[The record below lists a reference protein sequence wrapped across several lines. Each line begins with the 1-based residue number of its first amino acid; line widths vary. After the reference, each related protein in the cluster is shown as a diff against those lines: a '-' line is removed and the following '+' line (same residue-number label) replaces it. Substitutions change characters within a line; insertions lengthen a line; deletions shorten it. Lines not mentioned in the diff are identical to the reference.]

1 VLIAGALSS
10 ERSDD
15 VKAVLHGPSYAKKQS
30 GGPTVN
36 VMSRDTIDA
45 IPSLKQN
52 LEGLIPS
59 SPNYPSWSSKMKV
72 LTALMQ
78 PSENGL
84 TRIRVTSLT

>member
-10 ERSDD
+10 ERSDN
-15 VKAVLHGPSYAKKQS
+15 VKAVLHGPSCAKKQS

-52 LEGLIPS
+52 LEGLVPS
-59 SPNYPSWSSKMKV
+59 SPNYPSWSSKMTV
-72 LTALMQ
+72 LTAL
-78 PSENGL
+78 
-84 TRIRVTSLT
+84 V